1 VVDVCLATLARLP
14 RVCAFAKTVSAMDLI
29 DILLIQVLYRLEQ
42 ITDDDLAT

>member
-1 VVDVCLATLARLP
+1 VVDVCLATLARLS
-14 RVCAFAKTVSAMDLI
+14 RMCAFAKTLRAIYLI